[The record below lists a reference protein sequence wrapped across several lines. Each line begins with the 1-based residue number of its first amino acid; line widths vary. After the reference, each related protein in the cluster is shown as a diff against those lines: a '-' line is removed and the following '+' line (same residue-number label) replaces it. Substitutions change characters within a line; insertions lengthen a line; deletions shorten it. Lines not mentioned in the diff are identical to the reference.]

1 MVFFVVRIKTSC
13 FTNTQMVSA
22 TLSRGL
28 REYAVGPKLRALRL
42 RKKMGLVELGRHTG
56 LSAGMISKV
65 ERGLLFPTLPTLLR
79 IALVFGVGL
88 DHFFAASAARQ
99 AFGVVRRA
107 ERTRFS
113 ERLGGR
119 EVAWE
124 FECLDFTATER
135 KLNAYWVRF
144 AAPVRPKLHEHTG
157 AEFIHV
163 LKGSLTLKLGDE
175 QHELGEGDSM
185 YFDAAQ
191 PHSYVRVGAR
201 PCEALVV
208 TTGT

>member
-1 MVFFVVRIKTSC
+1 MI
-13 FTNTQMVSA
+13 SA

-28 REYAVGPKLRALRL
+28 REYGVGPKLRALRL
-42 RKKMGLVELGRHTG
+42 KKKMGLVELGRHTG
-56 LSAGMISKV
+56 LSAAMISKV
-65 ERGLLFPTLPTLLR
+65 ERGILFPTLPTLLR

-88 DHFFAASAARQ
+88 DDFFTASTARKSL
-99 AFGVVRRA
+99 GVVRRA

-119 EVAWE
+119 DVAWE

-135 KLNAYWVRF
+135 QLNAYWVKF
-144 AAPVRPKLHEHTG
+144 APVARPRSHEHPG

-163 LKGSLTLKLGDE
+163 LKGALRLRLADE
-175 QHELGEGDSM
+175 DHDLDEGDSI
-185 YFDAAQ
+185 YFDSSQ
-191 PHSYVRVGAR
+191 PHSYARLGAR

-208 TTGT
+208 TTGA

>member
-1 MVFFVVRIKTSC
+1 M
-13 FTNTQMVSA
+13 SA

-28 REYAVGPKLRALRL
+28 HEYAVGPKLRALRL

-56 LSAGMISKV
+56 LSAAMISKV
-65 ERGLLFPTLPTLLR
+65 ERGVLFPTLPTLLR

-88 DHFFAASAARQ
+88 DHFFTASAARR

-119 EVAWE
+119 DVAWE

-135 KLNAYWVRF
+135 KMNSYWVKF
-144 AAPVRPKLHEHTG
+144 AAPARPRAHEHTG
-157 AEFIHV
+157 AEFIHM
-163 LKGSLTLKLGDE
+163 LKGTLTLKVGAE
-175 QHELGEGDSM
+175 VHELDEGDSI
-185 YFDAAQ
+185 YFDASQ
-191 PHSYVRVGAR
+191 PHSYARAGAR
-201 PCEALVV
+201 QCEAIVV
-208 TTGT
+208 TTGG

>member
-1 MVFFVVRIKTSC
+1 MI
-13 FTNTQMVSA
+13 SA

-42 RKKMGLVELGRHTG
+42 KKKMGLVELGRHTG
-56 LSAGMISKV
+56 LSAAMISKV

-88 DHFFAASAARQ
+88 DYFFAASAARK
-99 AFGVVRRA
+99 AVGVVRRD

-119 EVAWE
+119 DVAWE

-135 KLNAYWVRF
+135 KLNAYLVKF
-144 AAPVRPKLHEHTG
+144 APTARPRNHEHAG

-163 LKGSLTLKLGDE
+163 LKGSLAVRLGTE
-175 QHELGEGDSM
+175 AHELGEGDSI
-185 YFDAAQ
+185 YFDATQ
-191 PHSYVRVGAR
+191 PHSYARVGHR
-201 PCEALVV
+201 QCEALVV
-208 TTGT
+208 TTGG

>member
-1 MVFFVVRIKTSC
+1 
-13 FTNTQMVSA
+13 MVSG
-22 TLSRGL
+22 TLDRGL

-65 ERGLLFPTLPTLLR
+65 ERGVLFPTLPTLLR

-88 DHFFAASAARQ
+88 DHFFTASATRK
-99 AFGVVRRA
+99 AFGIVRRG

-119 EVAWE
+119 DVAWE

-135 KLNAYWVRF
+135 KLNAYWVKF
-144 AAPVRPKLHEHTG
+144 AAPARPRPHEHPG
-157 AEFIHV
+157 AEFVHV
-163 LKGSLTLKLGDE
+163 LRGALALKLGTE
-175 QHELGEGDSM
+175 LHELDEGDSI
-185 YFDAAQ
+185 YFDPSQ
-191 PHSYVRVGAR
+191 PHSYARVGAR
-201 PCEALVV
+201 PCEAIVV
-208 TTGT
+208 TAGG

>member
-1 MVFFVVRIKTSC
+1 
-13 FTNTQMVSA
+13 MVSA

-42 RKKMGLVELGRHTG
+42 RKKVGLVELGRHTG

-88 DHFFAASAARQ
+88 DHFFTASVTRK
-99 AFGVVRRA
+99 AFGIVRRA

-119 EVAWE
+119 DVAWE

-135 KLNAYWVRF
+135 KLNAYWVKF
-144 AAPVRPKLHEHTG
+144 AAPARPRSHDHAG

-163 LKGSLTLKLGDE
+163 LKGTLALTLGSE
-175 QHELGEGDSM
+175 AHELNEVDSM
-185 YFDAAQ
+185 YFDPSQ
-191 PHSYVRVGAR
+191 PHSYARVGGR
-201 PCEALVV
+201 PCEAIVV
-208 TTGT
+208 TASA